1 MLHLNQFLSRF
12 NQATIKRSQSY
23 VERIDLE
30 TLDIFNQGD
39 QVQIYAQIQG
49 EEDYDTT
56 INYSNTLQRILD
68 TDCSCSVG
76 IDCKHAAALARFFY
90 HKELEQQQQTTAKN
104 PSADQHS
111 RKALS
116 WLNEFKNHIQQQ
128 DVTHA
133 NGQIIYLLN
142 DHHMPNH
149 FATAYKV
156 RRNKAGEIR
165 DHQRYDNYENIL
177 SKRIKLLEHERHL
190 FLQLYL
196 HAQLQEQH
204 PLQPALNFTDIPL
217 DQFKNF
223 IQSGNVYWH
232 DILSPALS
240 WSDEHYQIYFSW
252 KNHHQHDRERLVPYF
267 TAGADLRLSEQA
279 AEKVVILPTTPP
291 VYLDYGQ
298 HCVGYLDCNL
308 NKTILMDLLD
318 MPEIPSHLLEQFD
331 QLKSQHLSLEQ
342 LPASRHIAALDEC
355 HGAPIPVLRF
365 GALPQLNLLA
375 TQHHIGIAEIEF
387 EYPSGRIPSG
397 GTESHFMGSQH
408 DRQVKQHRDLRQ
420 EQKIIEQL
428 QQEVP
433 GLTWLNQWLNQNEI
447 NTPHN
452 EAPANAITAAD
463 QTWFHK
469 LVPNNQIEAL
479 GWKVE
484 HTPQSQFNVIASQHL
499 DIQLKPSAKNYDWFE
514 LNASISDAEGHT
526 YNLFDLVAELLMDS
540 PHFLEQY
547 HLDQLDD
554 DGFIHL
560 RTQSDRPQ
568 LLIPVKELKPILIHL
583 KEIFQQPGHNQLD
596 RYDASQV
603 LELQHHLGMQW
614 QSNQALQSFAE
625 KLKQGYQQH
634 LPTPQG
640 FQGELRTY
648 QQQGLAWLEFLIETE
663 HGGILADDMGLGKTA
678 QTLAHILM
686 QKQAGRLN
694 GTPALIVAPT
704 SLMHNWYKEAAKF
717 TPDLKVMILQG
728 PERHELFKQ
737 IPQVDI
743 VLTTYPLLSRDHD
756 ELLKHQYHLCIL
768 DEAQNIKNPR
778 AKAAQVLRQLQAKHR
793 LCLTGTPMENHL
805 GELWSLFYFLMP
817 GFLYSQD
824 TFNKNYRFPIEKNG
838 DQHKK
843 NKLVNRI
850 QPFMLRRLKT
860 DVAKELPPKT
870 TIEVHIDMHEQQA
883 KLYEAVRAS
892 MQSNIQKVIANK
904 GIKRSQM
911 QILDA
916 LLKLRQVCCH
926 PSLLKLDSVQ
936 SQAVE
941 SAKLDH
947 LVDMVQS
954 MREEGRRI
962 LIFSQFTSM
971 LQLIEARL
979 NALDIDHVKLT
990 GQTKKRDQVIQAFQ
1004 TGEVPVF
1011 LISLKAGG
1019 VGLNL
1024 TAADTVIH
1032 YDPWWNPAAEEQASD
1047 RAWRIGQDKPVF
1059 VYKLIS
1065 NESIEEK
1072 ILSMQKAKADLAQSI
1087 LSVDHEQDVKL
1098 SEDDVMQLFEK
1109 F

>member
-12 NQATIKRSQSY
+12 NQMTIKRSQSY

-68 TDCSCSVG
+68 TDCSCPDAV
-76 IDCKHAAALARFFY
+76 DCKHAAALARLYY
-90 HKELEQQQQTTAKN
+90 HKELERQQVAPKAANQ
-104 PSADQHS
+104 DQYTK
-111 RKALS
+111 KAIQ
-116 WLNEFKNHIQQQ
+116 WLNQLQKHIQQNS
-128 DVTHA
+128 VTQPA
-133 NGQIIYLLN
+133 GQIIYLLN

-149 FATAYKV
+149 FATTYKV
-156 RRNKAGEIR
+156 RRNKAGDIR
-165 DHQRYDNYENIL
+165 DQQRYDNHENII
-177 SKRIKLLEHERHL
+177 SKRIKLLDHERHL

-196 HAQLQEQH
+196 HAQLQEAH
-204 PLQPALNFTDIPL
+204 PLQPALNFTDL
-217 DQFKNF
+217 ALEQFKAF
-223 IQSGNVYWH
+223 IQSGTVYWNN
-232 DILSPALS
+232 IQNPALV
-240 WSDEHYQIYFSW
+240 WSDEHYQIHFAWQS
-252 KNHHQHDRERLVPYF
+252 HHQHDRERLFPHF
-267 TAGADLRLSEQA
+267 TINGEQRLSEQA
-279 AEKVVILPTTPP
+279 AEQIVVLPTTPP

-298 HCVGYLDCNL
+298 HCVGYLDCDL
-308 NKTILMDLLD
+308 DKTILMDLLE
-318 MPEIPSHLLEQFD
+318 MPAIPAHLLQQFD
-331 QLKSQHLSLEQ
+331 QLKKQHQSLQQ
-342 LPASRHIAALDEC
+342 LPQSGHIAVLEDS
-355 HGAPIPVLRF
+355 HGAPQPILRF

-375 TQHHIGIAEIEF
+375 TQQHIGIAEIEF
-387 EYPSGRIPSG
+387 EYPSGRIPAG
-397 GTESHFMGSQH
+397 NPEPFFMGMQQ
-408 DRQVKQHRDLRQ
+408 DRRVKQYRDLQ
-420 EQKIIEQL
+420 KEQQIIAQL
-428 QQEVP
+428 QSEVK
-433 GLTWLNQWLNQNEI
+433 GLTWLSDWLRLAEI
-447 NTPHN
+447 NHPHSDL
-452 EAPANAITAAD
+452 PDNAVAATE
-463 QTWFHK
+463 QNWFHK

-479 GWKVE
+479 GWQVE
-484 HTPQSQFNVIASQHL
+484 HTPQSLFNVVAGQDL
-499 DIQLKPSAKNYDWFE
+499 DIQLQASAKNYDWFE
-514 LNASISDAEGHT
+514 LNATIADAQGHV
-526 YNLFDLVAELLMDS
+526 YNLFDLVAELLMSS
-540 PHFLEQY
+540 PHFLEPQ
-547 HLDQLDD
+547 HLDQLDE

-560 RTQSDRPQ
+560 RTTSDRPQ
-568 LLIPVKELKPILIHL
+568 LLLPVKEIKPLLIHL
-583 KEIFQQPGHNQLD
+583 KEIFQQPQNNQLD

-614 QSNQALQSFAE
+614 QSNQSLKIFAE

-634 LPTPQG
+634 LPTPAG
-640 FQGELRTY
+640 FQGELRPY
-648 QQQGLAWLEFLIETE
+648 QQQGLAWLQFLIETE

-686 QKQAGRLN
+686 QKQAGHLQS
-694 GTPALIVAPT
+694 TPALIVAPT
-704 SLMHNWYKEAAKF
+704 SLMHNWFKEAAKF
-717 TPDLKVMILQG
+717 TPDLNVMILQG
-728 PERHELFKQ
+728 PDRHELFEK
-737 IPQVDI
+737 IPDMDI
-743 VLTTYPLLSRDHD
+743 VLTTYPLLSRDQD

-778 AKAAQVLRQLQAKHR
+778 AKAAQILRQLHAKHR

-824 TFNKNYRFPIEKNG
+824 TFNKNYRVPIEKNA

-850 QPFMLRRLKT
+850 QPFMLRRLKM

-892 MQSNIQKVIANK
+892 MQSNIQNVIASK
-904 GIKRSQM
+904 GIKRSQI

-936 SQAVE
+936 SQAVD

-947 LVDMVQS
+947 LVEMVQS
-954 MREEGRRI
+954 MLEEGRRI

-979 NALDIDHVKLT
+979 SELDIRHVKLT
-990 GQTKKRDQVIQAFQ
+990 GQTKKRDQVINAFQ
-1004 TGEVPVF
+1004 NGDVPVF

-1072 ILSMQKAKADLAQSI
+1072 ILLMQKNKAELAQAV
-1087 LSVDHEQDVKL
+1087 LSVDKEQNVKL
-1098 SEDDVMQLFEK
+1098 NEDDVMQLFEK

>member
-56 INYSNTLQRILD
+56 INYSNTLLRILD
-68 TDCSCSVG
+68 TDCSCAEGV
-76 IDCKHAAALARFFY
+76 DCKHAAALARFFY
-90 HKELEQQQQTTAKN
+90 HKELEQQQQASPKAA
-104 PSADQHS
+104 SQDQHS
-111 RKALS
+111 RKALL
-116 WLNEFKNHIQQQ
+116 WLAEFQKHIQQQ
-128 DVTHA
+128 EQPQA
-133 NGQIIYLLN
+133 AGQIIYLLN
-142 DHHMPNH
+142 DHHMSNQ

-165 DHQRYDNYENIL
+165 DQQRYDNYDNIV
-177 SKRIKLLEHERHL
+177 SRRIKLLEHERHL

-196 HAQLQEQH
+196 HSQLQSQH
-204 PLQPALNFTDIPL
+204 PLQPALNFNDLPL
-217 DQFKNF
+217 DQFKAF
-223 IQSGNVYWH
+223 IQSGNVYWQ
-232 DILSPALS
+232 DIISPALC
-240 WSDEHYQIYFSW
+240 WSEENYQIQFSW
-252 KNHHQHDRERLVPYF
+252 KTHHQHDRERLIPHF
-267 TAGADLRLSEQA
+267 STASGQRLSEQA

-291 VYLDYGQ
+291 VYVDYGQ
-298 HCVGYLDCNL
+298 HCVGRLDCDL
-308 NKTILMDLLD
+308 HKTILMDLLD
-318 MPEIPSHLLEQFD
+318 MPAIPAHLLQHFD
-331 QLKSQHLSLEQ
+331 QIKTQHNSLQQ
-342 LPASRHIAALDEC
+342 LPSSRHVAVVDEC
-355 HGAPIPVLRF
+355 QGTPLPILRF
-365 GALPQLNLLA
+365 GALPQLNLFA
-375 TQHHIGIAEIEF
+375 SQHRLGIAEIEF
-387 EYPSGRIPSG
+387 EYPSGRIPAG
-397 GTESHFMGSQH
+397 GSEPYFMGMQQ
-408 DRQVKQHRDLRQ
+408 DRRVKQHRNLQQ
-420 EQKIIEQL
+420 EQQIIEQL
-428 QQEVP
+428 QQEVQ
-433 GLTWLNQWLNQNEI
+433 GLTWLSQWLDHNGV
-447 NTPHN
+447 TPTHN
-452 EAPANAITAAD
+452 DIPANAVTAAD
-463 QTWFHK
+463 QAWFCK
-469 LVPNNQIEAL
+469 LVPENQIAAL
-479 GWKVE
+479 GWKIE
-484 HTPQSQFNVIASQHL
+484 HTPQSQFNVSASQKL

-514 LNASISDAEGHT
+514 LNATIADAQGNT
-526 YNLFDLVAELLMDS
+526 YNLFNLVAELLMDS
-540 PHFLEQY
+540 PSFLDQHHLEQ
-547 HLDQLDD
+547 LADD
-554 DGFIHL
+554 EYLHL
-560 RTQSDRPQ
+560 RTTGDRPQ
-568 LLIPVKELKPILIHL
+568 LLIPVKEIKPILIHL
-583 KEIFQQPGHNQLD
+583 REIFQQPEHNQLD

-614 QSNQALQSFAE
+614 QSTQSLQAFAE
-625 KLKQGYQQH
+625 KLKQGYQQY
-634 LPTPQG
+634 LPTPKG
-640 FQGELRTY
+640 FQGELRAY
-648 QQQGLAWLEFLIETE
+648 QQQGLAWLQFLIETE

-686 QKQAGRLN
+686 QKQAGHLQ

-704 SLMHNWYKEAAKF
+704 SLMHNWYKEALKF
-717 TPDLKVMILQG
+717 TPDLNVMILQG
-728 PERHELFKQ
+728 PDRHELFEK
-737 IPQVDI
+737 IPQMDM

-768 DEAQNIKNPR
+768 DEAQNIRNPR

-824 TFNKNYRFPIEKNG
+824 TFNKNYRIPIEKNA
-838 DQHKK
+838 DQYKK

-870 TIEVHIDMHEQQA
+870 TIEVHIDMHEHQA

-892 MQSNIQKVIANK
+892 MQSNIQKVIASK
-904 GIKRSQM
+904 GVKRSQI

-926 PSLLKLDSVQ
+926 PSLLKLDSVE
-936 SQAVE
+936 SQAIE

-947 LVDMVQS
+947 LADMVQS
-954 MREEGRRI
+954 MHEEGRRI

-979 NALDIDHVKLT
+979 SELKINHVKLT

-1004 TGEVPVF
+1004 NGEVPVF

-1065 NESIEEK
+1065 NASIEEK
-1072 ILSMQKAKADLAQSI
+1072 ILTMQKAKAELAQSV
-1087 LSVDHEQDVKL
+1087 LSVDHEQEVKL
-1098 SEDDVMQLFEK
+1098 SEADVMQLFDK